1 MKEFEGKT
9 AIVTGAAQG
18 IGESTAML
26 LAKKGAA
33 VAVVDKNIQGAEEA
47 VARIED
53 LGSRGL
59 AIQADVT
66 NVDQLQ
72 ASVEKTV
79 STFGRL
85 DVLVNN
91 ASDIAEVIEKDL
103 DVVSTD
109 IELWDHSYAVN
120 LRAPAAACKFAIPH
134 MIEAGGGSIVN
145 ISSVQG
151 LAGDISRCAY
161 SAMKAGVI
169 MLSKSVATQFGAQ
182 GVRCNAVCPGLVLT
196 PAAADADQSFLN
208 IVGESILTP
217 HRGKPMDLANLIAF
231 LASDQAAYITG
242 QTIAADG
249 GLTSHLAFYA
259 QARAALANQQQD

>member
-33 VAVVDKNIQGAEEA
+33 VAVVDKNVQGAEEV
-47 VARIED
+47 VARIEG
-53 LGSRGL
+53 LGSEGL

-66 NVDQLQ
+66 NVDEIQ
-72 ASVEKTV
+72 ASVETTV
-79 STFGRL
+79 STLGRL

-91 ASDIAEVIEKDL
+91 ASDIAEVIMQDL

-109 IELWDHSYAVN
+109 LECWDRSYAVN

-134 MIEAGGGSIVN
+134 MIESGGGSIIN
-145 ISSVQG
+145 ISSVNA
-151 LAGDISRCAY
+151 LAGDLVRCAY
-161 SAMKAGVI
+161 SATKAGLI
-169 MLSKSVATQFGAQ
+169 MLSKSVATQFGHQ
-182 GVRCNAVCPGLVLT
+182 GLRCNAVCPGLVLSP
-196 PAAADADQSFLN
+196 PAFAQENEPFLK
-208 IVGESILTP
+208 IVDDSILTP
-217 HRGKPMDLANLIAF
+217 HRGKPTDLANLIVF
-231 LASDQAAYITG
+231 LASDEAAYVTG

-249 GLTSHLAFYA
+249 GLMSHMPYHA
-259 QARAALANQQQD
+259 QVRTLGLG